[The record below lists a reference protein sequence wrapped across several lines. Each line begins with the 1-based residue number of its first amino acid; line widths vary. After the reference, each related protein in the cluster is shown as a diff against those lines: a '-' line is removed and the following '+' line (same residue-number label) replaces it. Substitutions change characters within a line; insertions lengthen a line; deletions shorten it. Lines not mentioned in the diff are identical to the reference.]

1 MKRNLR
7 KGIVY
12 FIGIINGLIIL
23 TAGNNDILTD
33 YILVLVFA
41 FNTIMLLKYDHKYLI
56 RGDEIDEE

>member
-33 YILVLVFA
+33 NILVLVFA